1 MDHLLIRLSVAV
13 MSRMV
18 LIFTSLK
25 MRAIGCL
32 KFIDQSQLVTPC
44 LVSAISVW
52 LALVDAVTRSGY
64 GLKRSNLNAPAT
76 PEAIFNAVIDVR
88 A

>member
-1 MDHLLIRLSVAV
+1 
-13 MSRMV
+13 
-18 LIFTSLK
+18 

-32 KFIDQSQLVTPC
+32 QFIDQSQLVITY
-44 LVSAISVW
+44 LVPAIPVW
-52 LALVDAVTRSGY
+52 LALVDAVARSGY
-64 GLKRSNLNAPAT
+64 GLKRPNLNAPAT

>member
-18 LIFTSLK
+18 LILTSLK

-52 LALVDAVTRSGY
+52 LTPVDAAARSGY
-64 GLKRSNLNAPAT
+64 GLKRLNLNAPAT
-76 PEAIFNAVIDVR
+76 PEAIFNAIIDVR

>member
-18 LIFTSLK
+18 LILTSLK

-52 LALVDAVTRSGY
+52 LALVDAAARSGY
-64 GLKRSNLNAPAT
+64 GLKRLNLNAPTT
-76 PEAIFNAVIDVR
+76 PEAIFNAIIDVR

>member
-1 MDHLLIRLSVAV
+1 MDHLLRRLSVAV

-25 MRAIGCL
+25 MRAIWCL
-32 KFIDQSQLVTPC
+32 KFIDQSQLVTAC

-52 LALVDAVTRSGY
+52 LALVDAVARSGC
-64 GLKRSNLNAPAT
+64 GLKRPNLNAPAT